1 MFALNPAYATNR
13 VKKKLDDEWSEKVDE
28 EVEILVDSDK
38 STNAIA
44 TKMIDKVLS
53 NTLEKISISE
63 SADLDLENIFKRL
76 KDELTSS
83 LTNEL
88 TEQQK
93 SIEAETVSKDIPVVK
108 ESMGAT
114 LDPSVNVVNAF
125 SSAIHKLLEH
135 SERVSPARSGT
146 DLRLGYG
153 EPRAHESIL
162 KKSDKI
168 NVWEG
173 VEKEPWEN
181 VEARVKRYAHT
192 AGVLEYLL
200 KDKSKDIKRCKSK
213 EEKTY
218 MESCNT
224 EAFMILHAVFSKKG
238 KAFRIMKAHLRAADD
253 DMCGVE
259 AHKVWMELCLRM
271 KDDKKKDRSA
281 IRTEYHGYEM
291 GGMEDP
297 DDMILKMEELRND
310 YEELGG
316 AIDDSEFLLDVLSK
330 LPATYSALQIELE
343 EKIEDGEDE
352 VTIEYIGKKLQR
364 RYKQLTKQ
372 SRLRAAKSRATQES
386 KRNISSKTTSAEGEN
401 TAK

>member
-63 SADLDLENIFKRL
+63 SADLDLENILKRL

-146 DLRLGYG
+146 DLRL
-153 EPRAHESIL
+153 AISF
-162 KKSDKI
+162 
-168 NVWEG
+168 
-173 VEKEPWEN
+173 
-181 VEARVKRYAHT
+181 KRSQKVPNISNLA
-192 AGVLEYLL
+192 
-200 KDKSKDIKRCKSK
+200 I
-213 EEKTY
+213 
-218 MESCNT
+218 
-224 EAFMILHAVFSKKG
+224 AFVFV
-238 KAFRIMKAHLRAADD
+238 FDL
-253 DMCGVE
+253 
-259 AHKVWMELCLRM
+259 
-271 KDDKKKDRSA
+271 
-281 IRTEYHGYEM
+281 
-291 GGMEDP
+291 
-297 DDMILKMEELRND
+297 
-310 YEELGG
+310 
-316 AIDDSEFLLDVLSK
+316 
-330 LPATYSALQIELE
+330 LQISMAHVNR
-343 EKIEDGEDE
+343 K
-352 VTIEYIGKKLQR
+352 
-364 RYKQLTKQ
+364 
-372 SRLRAAKSRATQES
+372 
-386 KRNISSKTTSAEGEN
+386 
-401 TAK
+401 